1 MASPPDG
8 GADQMIRSS
17 VAIEIVL
24 TLCIASGTSDALI
37 VTMSE
42 GEPYP

>member
-1 MASPPDG
+1 MGSPPDG
-8 GADQMIRSS
+8 GAVQIIKNS

-24 TLCIASGTSDALI
+24 TLCMASGTPEALI